1 MFSHPLRLLSLPGKV
16 SISMIPFLLIT
27 DLDNTLVGD
36 DIALV
41 ELNRRLEIH
50 RKEYGSQLVYSTG
63 RSVTLYRQLTTE
75 KSLLE
80 PDALILSV
88 GTEVYLH
95 GSETPQA
102 EWSDLLAQ
110 NWDREL
116 VVATAAHFADLS
128 PQSNSEQR
136 PFKVSFFLP
145 RAVAEDLIPQLERSL
160 TDQGLDVQLIYS
172 GGLDLDI
179 LPRQANKG
187 KAMAFLRE
195 TLGISPTQTVAC
207 GDSGNDLAMF
217 ADRPERGIIVGN
229 AMPELLSWHHAN
241 PNGDRYL
248 AKAHCAGGILEG
260 LQHFG
265 FLEA

>member
-1 MFSHPLRLLSLPGKV
+1 MFSPIP
-16 SISMIPFLLIT
+16 MIPFLLIT

-36 DIALV
+36 DAALA
-41 ELNRRLEIH
+41 ELNRQLDYH

-63 RSVTLYRQLTTE
+63 RSVTLYRRLTTE
-75 KSLLE
+75 KPLLE

-88 GTEVYLH
+88 GTEVYLQ
-95 GSETPQA
+95 GSDTPNA
-102 EWSDLLAQ
+102 EWADRLSQ

-116 VVATAAHFADLS
+116 VIATAAHFADLTS
-128 PQSNSEQR
+128 QPDSEQR
-136 PFKVSFFLP
+136 PFKVSYFLTE
-145 RAVAEDLIPQLERSL
+145 AVAGEVIPQLEAL
-160 TDQGLDVQLIYS
+160 LKAQGLDVQLIYS

-179 LPRQANKG
+179 LPREANKG
-187 KAMAFLRE
+187 RAMTFLRE
-195 TLGISPTQTVAC
+195 TLGINPSQTVAC

-229 AMPELLSWHHAN
+229 AMPELLEWHYAN

-248 AKAHCAGGILEG
+248 AQAHCAGGILEG

-265 FLEA
+265 FLAA